1 MKTKFWM
8 AIARGGVMVVL
19 LDAVAV
25 CAYAGSPWDGLWDLD
40 RVNSQFSAHTF
51 SLTKLPD
58 GMWRY
63 GDGPSASV
71 FAIDG
76 KPYPEPNAPDF
87 TMTARASGK
96 GILELIES
104 GYGRAMQCD
113 RWEPSKDG
121 AALTVTSTRI
131 YPDGREVTNRSSA
144 VRVAGT
150 SGFAGIWKEV
160 PEDNG
165 QDVPAG
171 GTNPNREPESP
182 TDSRPYWVISTAQ
195 DGVMSWFIP
204 ATGELIRG
212 KADSPPRPITGPQ
225 QPSRRTF
232 VWKIRS
238 ARQIEFFASD
248 NGHLVERATETLSAD
263 GQTFTDELWLV
274 GHEQEKD
281 IRVFRRR

>member
-1 MKTKFWM
+1 
-8 AIARGGVMVVL
+8 MVIL

-25 CAYAGSPWDGLWDLD
+25 SAYAGSPWDGLWDLE
-40 RVNSQFSAHTF
+40 RLNSHFSAHTF
-51 SLTKLPD
+51 SLTKLPS

-76 KPYPEPNAPDF
+76 KPYSEPNAPDF
-87 TMTARASGK
+87 TMTARISATGA
-96 GILELIES
+96 LELIES
-104 GYGRAMQCD
+104 GYGRDMQRD

-121 AALTVTSTRI
+121 AALTVTRTRI
-131 YPDGREVTNRSSA
+131 YPDGRAATSASSA

-150 SGFAGIWKEV
+150 SGFGGTWKEV
-160 PEDNG
+160 PEKSAD
-165 QDVPAG
+165 DVPAG
-171 GTNPNREPESP
+171 GTNANRDPE
-182 TDSRPYWVISTAQ
+182 TRADSRPYWVISTAP

-212 KADSPPRPITGPQ
+212 KPDGPPRPITGPQ

-232 VWKIRS
+232 VWHSRS
-238 ARQIEFFASD
+238 AHQIEFFASD
-248 NGHLVERATETLSAD
+248 NGYLVERATETLSAD

-281 IRVFRRR
+281 IRVFRKR